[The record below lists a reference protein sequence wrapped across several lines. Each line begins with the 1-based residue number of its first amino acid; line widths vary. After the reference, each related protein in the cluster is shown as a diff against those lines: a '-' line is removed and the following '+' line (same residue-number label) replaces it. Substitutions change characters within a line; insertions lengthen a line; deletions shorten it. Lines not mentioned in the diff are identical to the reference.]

1 MRRKDINLL
10 YSLTQET
17 KKKSSSNMMIAMI
30 AGVVI
35 IVGLMTFLFVNAK
48 INLANNQDLLN
59 DLQNKIDQTDQLS
72 SLQKKYNE
80 MKAAY
85 ESDIAEVIAEIMPGQ
100 FTAKAD
106 KISKTFIDI
115 LMLTDKEDATD
126 AGFDADD
133 VPDRVFDVDIR
144 SIAISGEQVT
154 VECAVS
160 NYLAAWDF
168 ADYLAGNKL
177 ADYPALDAL
186 IAQNAVYFTDVEKN
200 YPGLPQKPATE
211 PTTPPDEGG
220 EGTVEPTEPEK
231 MTFTLKFNVNWEA
244 MNV

>member
-1 MRRKDINLL
+1 
-10 YSLTQET
+10 
-17 KKKSSSNMMIAMI
+17 
-30 AGVVI
+30 
-35 IVGLMTFLFVNAK
+35 
-48 INLANNQDLLN
+48 
-59 DLQNKIDQTDQLS
+59 
-72 SLQKKYNE
+72 
-80 MKAAY
+80 
-85 ESDIAEVIAEIMPGQ
+85 
-100 FTAKAD
+100 
-106 KISKTFIDI
+106 
-115 LMLTDKEDATD
+115 MLTDKEDETD

-160 NYLAAWDF
+160 DYLAAWDF

>member
-48 INLANNQDLLN
+48 INLANNQDLLG

-72 SLQKKYNE
+72 TLQKKYNE

-115 LMLTDKEDATD
+115 LMLTDKEDETD

-160 NYLAAWDF
+160 DYLAAWDF

-211 PTTPPDEGG
+211 PVTPPDEGG